1 MLILLI
7 ISSQQSRQE
16 VQQLR
21 DKLAK
26 GTSEV
31 ESLRQSLNRVTEVN
45 QTLEQEKADL
55 AAKLKVYSA
64 T

>member
-26 GTSEV
+26 GTSVV
-31 ESLRQSLNRVTEVN
+31 ESLRQSLSRVTKAN